1 MAAFK
6 RAADRKTLT
15 KQIRMQNDIEVYNR
29 TQTKPSRTVRLN
41 PDFPETRQVPM
52 KGKKSAKQSAIKVVI
67 AELWKRVEK
76 WDQFNS
82 LAQVQADMSFGHIAR

>member
-29 TQTKPSRTVRLN
+29 TQTKPSRTVRVN
-41 PDFPETRQVPM
+41 PDFPVTRQVPM